1 MVAWIVVAV
10 VLLSLVFLGLVLRV
24 LLWRLAGLKEA
35 AAELQLVA
43 VRAQELVK
51 VAEGLQA
58 HGDSLRVRLELTQE
72 RINLI
77 KESTGSLKIKR
88 G

>member
-43 VRAQELVK
+43 VRAQELAK

-58 HGDSLRVRLELTQE
+58 HGDSLRVRVELTQE
-72 RINLI
+72 RLNLI
-77 KESTGSLKIKR
+77 KESKDSLKIKR

>member
-43 VRAQELVK
+43 VRAQELAK

-58 HGDSLRVRLELTQE
+58 HGDSLRIRAELTQE

-77 KESTGSLKIKR
+77 KESKDSLKIKR
-88 G
+88 V